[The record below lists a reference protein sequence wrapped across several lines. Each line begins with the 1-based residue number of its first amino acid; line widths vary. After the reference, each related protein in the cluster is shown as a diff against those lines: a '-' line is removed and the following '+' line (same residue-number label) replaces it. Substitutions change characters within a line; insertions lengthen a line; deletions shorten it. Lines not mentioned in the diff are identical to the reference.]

1 MRAVTGLFQAWSG
14 LICQSGQNWAAK
26 IARSTIR
33 TFLFEILGTQGKI
46 RTKLQNLSGQNFEIS
61 DPASRPIDGGPP
73 MPLRCGWL
81 IHALRCGWL
90 IHALWP
96 RMQLGN
102 CDGAFI
108 RSSDDYTWASIM
120 NSISLF
126 DHNLYSH
133 WLRSLWQMFGNS
145 PVLSEM
151 SDSDLNIQI
160 DREY

>member
-81 IHALRCGWL
+81 IHAL
-90 IHALWP
+90 WP

-151 SDSDLNIQI
+151 SDSDLNIQM